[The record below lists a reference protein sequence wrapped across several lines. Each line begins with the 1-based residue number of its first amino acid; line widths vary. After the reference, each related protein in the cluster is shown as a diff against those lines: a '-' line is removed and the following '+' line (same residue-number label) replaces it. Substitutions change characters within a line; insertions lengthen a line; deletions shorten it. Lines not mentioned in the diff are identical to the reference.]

1 MAKLEKLLKARRE
14 AIVAAEDACE
24 AVAYHFNEVGIDI
37 IRAERNWSL
46 DTATDR
52 LCLAKRLQSDAQH
65 THKEVKAAREWV
77 DKTEDAQARQLDY
90 ERIKNIIEAKD

>member
-1 MAKLEKLLKARRE
+1 MARLEKLLKARRE

-24 AVAYHFNEVGIDI
+24 AVVDHFDEVGIDI

-46 DTATDR
+46 DTATER
-52 LCLAKRLQSDAQH
+52 LSLAKRLQAGAQY
-65 THKEVKAAREWV
+65 THEKVKAAREWV
-77 DKTEDAQARQLDY
+77 DTTEDAQSRQLDY